1 MEQRELY
8 EGELTENE
16 VKGAL
21 NKTEN
26 NKTSGYGSLTKE
38 FWETF
43 WLEIK
48 STLLLSFKKGF
59 LTEELSNSQKQA
71 FIKLFEK

>member
-26 NKTSGYGSLTKE
+26 NKISGYGSLTKE
-38 FWETF
+38 F
-43 WLEIK
+43 
-48 STLLLSFKKGF
+48 
-59 LTEELSNSQKQA
+59 
-71 FIKLFEK
+71 

>member
-16 VKGAL
+16 VKDAL

-38 FWETF
+38 F
-43 WLEIK
+43 
-48 STLLLSFKKGF
+48 
-59 LTEELSNSQKQA
+59 
-71 FIKLFEK
+71 